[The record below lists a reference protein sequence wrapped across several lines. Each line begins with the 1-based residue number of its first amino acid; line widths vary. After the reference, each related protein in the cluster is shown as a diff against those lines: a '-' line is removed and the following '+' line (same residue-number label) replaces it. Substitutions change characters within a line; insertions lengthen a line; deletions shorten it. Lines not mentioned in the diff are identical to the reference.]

1 MRAIGQAL
9 DDVLQTGNDGIVCRY
24 GGDEFLAV
32 ITVTDDKQADKLLWL
47 TEGSIRVC
55 PGWVILLMTA

>member
-1 MRAIGQAL
+1 M
-9 DDVLQTGNDGIVCRY
+9 VCRY